1 MAVSFEGSAKHCPH
15 TTSKFVDQGCLTVLA
30 RIHVGWLFFL
40 EEPGINRY
48 WNIATHTGDI
58 EHPPSGAVIV

>member
-40 EEPGINRY
+40 EEPGI
-48 WNIATHTGDI
+48 TDI
-58 EHPPSGAVIV
+58 GT